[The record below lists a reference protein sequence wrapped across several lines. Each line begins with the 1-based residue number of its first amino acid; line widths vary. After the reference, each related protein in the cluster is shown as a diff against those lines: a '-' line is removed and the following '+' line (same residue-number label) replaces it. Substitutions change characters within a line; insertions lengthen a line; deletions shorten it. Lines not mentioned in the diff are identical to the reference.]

1 MEIII
6 SHFQRYQA
14 QRVRR
19 FAKDLPAVTC
29 LGQNVASRFY
39 PNVLTL
45 ERHFL
50 IAKLTVPEETF
61 SFIRIVFSKVSVER
75 KLCCVVWDVQ

>member
-6 SHFQRYQA
+6 SHFQRHHA

-19 FAKDLPAVTC
+19 FAC
-29 LGQNVASRFY
+29 LGQNIASRFY

-45 ERHFL
+45 EWHFL
-50 IAKLTVPEETF
+50 IAKLVVPEETF
-61 SFIRIVFSKVSVER
+61 LFIRIILSKVSV
-75 KLCCVVWDVQ
+75 K